1 MKHLPSSARRSL
13 TLLAAGTVA
22 ALALAGCSS
31 GGTDA
36 SGDSG
41 SAGAGSFDSVEAA
54 LEKGGEITY
63 WSWTP
68 SAEAQV
74 AAFQKEYPNVK
85 VNLVNAGTNNEEYT
99 KLQNAIKAGSGAPD
113 VVQVEYYAFPQFALT
128 DAFADLAP
136 YGFADFED
144 DYTASTWNSVTS
156 GDAIYGLPQ
165 DSGPMALFYNKA
177 VFDAAG
183 VEVPTTWDQYYEAAK
198 TIHAANPDTYI
209 TNDTGDAGFATSMI
223 WPEDSP
229 SRRPAPTSPSICRM
243 PARRSGP
250 RTGTA
255 SSRRTWSRRTAA
267 GATSGSAP
275 SATAAS
281 RPS

>member
-1 MKHLPSSARRSL
+1 MKHLPSPTRR
-13 TLLAAGTVA
+13 TLAVLAAGTVA
-22 ALALAGCSS
+22 ALALAGCST
-31 GGTDA
+31 GGD
-36 SGDSG
+36 
-41 SAGAGSFDSVEAA
+41 AGAGNTGSGSFDSVEAA

-74 AAFQKEYPNVK
+74 EAFQKEYPNVK
-85 VNLVNAGTNNEEYT
+85 VKLVNAGTNNEEYT

-113 VVQVEYYAFPQFALT
+113 VVQIEYYAFPQFALT
-128 DAFADLAP
+128 DAFTDLSQ

-144 DYTASTWNSVTS
+144 DYTASTWNSVTD

-165 DSGPMALFYNKA
+165 DSGPMALFYNKT

-183 VEVPTTWDQYYEAAK
+183 VAVPTTWDEYYEAAK
-198 TIHAANPDTYI
+198 AIHATNPDAYI

-223 WPEDSP
+223 WQAGE
-229 SRRPAPTSPSICRM
+229 SRSRPPAPTSRSTCRT

-255 SSRRTWSRRTAA
+255 SSRRTCWPRTAA
-267 GATSGSAP
+267 GATNGSAP
-275 SATAAS
+275 SATAAWRAS
-281 RPS
+281 